1 MSYAKGCK
9 NEKYVKTMTGVL
21 RNAGCNVFCDEG
33 VIDRRLPDRKAEAM
47 EAAPVIIVC
56 VSKKYHEIAVEEAN
70 YAKGLE
76 KLGNT
81 QVLYAMLDENYTTDS
96 APFRVSGWLGN
107 MVTGTTWYPCWTQF
121 QAESVG
127 NEIIS
132 NINRTVDQRI
142 VKKLRKPP
150 KIRDKPII

>member
-1 MSYAKGCK
+1 MIFGTYLHCFFMFVHDLFGID
-9 NEKYVKTMTGVL
+9 
-21 RNAGCNVFCDEG
+21 FCINLFT
-33 VIDRRLPDRKAEAM
+33 VSFL
-47 EAAPVIIVC
+47 
-56 VSKKYHEIAVEEAN
+56 SKKYHEIAVEEAN

-81 QVLYAMLDENYTTDS
+81 QILFAMLDENYHTDS

-127 NEIIS
+127 IEIIS

-142 VKKLRKPP
+142 VKKLKKP
-150 KIRDKPII
+150 KELQNKPLA